1 MSPVLLFALLVS
13 VPLGIGPQTLE
24 PTTSELASSVTVF
37 DPSKS
42 VTVYD
47 IEKSVSPLQTETKSG
62 EQTVVTISS
71 DVLFDFGSA
80 VLTSDATAKV
90 KALAPRID
98 GARPV
103 AVVGHTD
110 SVGGDTYNDNLSNQR
125 AQAAEM
131 VLRASLPTGTQI
143 TSEGRGAREPVA
155 PNSSGGKDDPVGRA
169 KNRRVTISFTPRA
182 P

>member
-1 MSPVLLFALLVS
+1 MSLALLTALLGL
-13 VPLGIGPQTLE
+13 VPLGIGTQAPE
-24 PTTSELASSVTVF
+24 PTTSQLASSVTVF
-37 DPSKS
+37 DPSRS

-47 IEKSVSPLQTETKSG
+47 VDKSVSPLQTEARSG
-62 EQTVVTISS
+62 EQTVLTISS

-80 VLTSDATAKV
+80 VLTSDATAKIN
-90 KALAPRID
+90 ALASRVN

-110 SVGGDTYNDNLSNQR
+110 SVGGDAYNDNLSNER
-125 AQAAEM
+125 AQAAGT
-131 VLRASLPTGTQI
+131 VLRASLPPGAQLTTA
-143 TSEGRGAREPVA
+143 GRGAREPVA

-169 KNRRVTISFTPRA
+169 KNRRVTISFSPRA

>member
-1 MSPVLLFALLVS
+1 MSPILLVVLLIALPS
-13 VPLGIGPQTLE
+13 AAQTPE
-24 PTTSELASSVTVF
+24 PTARELASSVTVY
-37 DPSKS
+37 DPGKS

-47 IEKSVSPLQTETKSG
+47 VEKSVSPLQTEARSG

-80 VLTSDATAKV
+80 ALTSDATAKIR
-90 KALAPRID
+90 ALASRVD
-98 GARPV
+98 GAQPV

-110 SVGGDTYNDNLSNQR
+110 SVGGDAYNDNLSNQR
-125 AQAAEM
+125 AQAAGT
-131 VLRASLPTGTQI
+131 VLRASLPPDARI
-143 TSEGRGAREPVA
+143 TTEGRGAREPVA
-155 PNSSGGKDDPVGRA
+155 ANSNGGKDDPAGRA

>member
-1 MSPVLLFALLVS
+1 MSPVLLVALMVF
-13 VPLGIGPQTLE
+13 PFGIGTQARE
-24 PTTSELASSVTVF
+24 PTTSELATSVTVF

-47 IEKSVSPLQTETKSG
+47 VEKSVSPLQTEARSG
-62 EQTVVTISS
+62 DQTVVTISS

-80 VLTSDATAKV
+80 ALTSDAAAKV
-90 KALAPRID
+90 KALVSRID
-98 GARPV
+98 RGRPV

-110 SVGGDTYNDNLSNQR
+110 SVGGDAYNDNLSNQR
-125 AQAAEM
+125 AQAAGM
-131 VLRASLPTGTQI
+131 VLRVSLPAGTQI
-143 TSEGRGAREPVA
+143 TTEGRGAREPVA